1 LLRLTIAEG
10 GSSHSTR
17 ENAKTWARPF
27 TARLLEPGIVSYE
40 DRGCGIALLRK
51 ETIDRDIHSFIGR
64 PITYATNDRGRPV
77 HPREKTTPENMK
89 AQSHGYVTEVY
100 YNAADGWWYGR
111 GVCDTDEAASA
122 INRVGFCSVGY
133 EVTRTGPGGVWHDIK
148 YAEEILGFSG
158 EHLAIVARPRYEEA
172 TIRLNAKNN
181 KPNTIMFKFWKKSAS
196 SKPSEANAA
205 NAAAADSKA
214 ATTAATT
221 VENASG
227 VSEISPDSE
236 IEVTDTE
243 GKASKV
249 TLGALIE
256 SHASVENAK
265 KNGVDMDADDE
276 IRHNGKTYKVNALI
290 EAFDKWERKNASD
303 AAEEEAKKRENAS
316 GKPEEEAKPATTA
329 AAPATRENGKP
340 DHFRV
345 LLNASTRPAPEP
357 ARRDFNSLDE
367 RLARGARMFGSGK

>member
-1 LLRLTIAEG
+1 
-10 GSSHSTR
+10 
-17 ENAKTWARPF
+17 
-27 TARLLEPGIVSYE
+27 
-40 DRGCGIALLRK
+40 
-51 ETIDRDIHSFIGR
+51 
-64 PITYATNDRGRPV
+64 V
-77 HPREKTTPENMK
+77 HPREKTTPDNMK
-89 AQSHGYVTEVY
+89 AQSHGYVTEVF

-111 GVCDTDEAASA
+111 GVCDTEEAATA
-122 INRVGFCSVGY
+122 INRYGFCSVGY

-172 TIRLNAKNN
+172 TIRLNAKENN
-181 KPNTIMFKFWKKSAS
+181 KPNTTMFKFWKKSAS

-205 NAAAADSKA
+205 QPAAAAETKA

-227 VSEISPDSE
+227 ASEISPDSE
-236 IEVTDTE
+236 IEITGAD
-243 GKASKV
+243 GQASKV
-249 TLGALIE
+249 TLGTLIE

-265 KNGVDMDADDE
+265 KNGVDMDGDDE

-290 EAFDKWERKNASD
+290 EAFDKWERHN

-316 GKPEEEAKPATTA
+316 GKPEEEAKPATNA
-329 AAPATRENGKP
+329 AAPANRENGKP

-345 LLNASTRPAPEP
+345 LLGASNRPAPVAAP
-357 ARRDFNSLDE
+357 RDFNSIDE
-367 RLARGARMFGSGK
+367 RLARGAKMFGSGK